1 MSVIDKARRY
11 IGSPYVFGA
20 NGSNPGQAMDCSRF
34 VQNVMR
40 DMGVSISRTT
50 HTQKNEGQPVNF
62 NDMQPGDCIY
72 YNGHVVMFIGS
83 GRIIHASP
91 KGVVETNIYDRQ
103 NIVTIRRFLS
113 SNIPI
118 SLDVSFIKDL
128 DLYSAL
134 HQDLQNAFHGNHNSL
149 NKHLYNYGL
158 KEGRIFGYVFDP
170 RFYSD
175 KYGDIKNA
183 FGDDFRS
190 VTNHYLTYGIKEGR
204 QGIIIFDVNYY
215 KNAYGDLRNAFGE
228 DNYKYVKHFIEYG
241 LKEGRRASNEFDPI
255 FYKNNYGD
263 LQNAFGGNMKAY
275 YQHYLQFGRNEGR
288 QAHN

>member
-1 MSVIDKARRY
+1 MSVVEKARRY